1 MRNVEGHTVKM
12 MQTSAKFSH
21 HYGRD
26 AHLEVFN
33 ETTKKQIAVSHIE
46 KIDFFRNLTNAEKGR
61 VLLFDKGK

>member
-1 MRNVEGHTVKM
+1 MYKRVG
-12 MQTSAKFSH
+12 TSELWYVDNL

-46 KIDFFRNLTNAEKGR
+46 MMDSFRNLTNAEKKR